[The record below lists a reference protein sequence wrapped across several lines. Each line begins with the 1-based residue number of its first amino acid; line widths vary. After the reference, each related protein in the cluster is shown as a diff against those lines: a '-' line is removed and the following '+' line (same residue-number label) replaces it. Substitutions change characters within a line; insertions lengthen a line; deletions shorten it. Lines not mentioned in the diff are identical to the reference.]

1 MQNVLK
7 RANKDVVKTS
17 TGYLQGCNSVKRFP
31 WYNNHLRKKQKGAY
45 RCNPSYCM
53 VKVNAGG

>member
-31 WYNNHLRKKQKGAY
+31 WYNNHLRKKTEGCLLLKPQLLYGE
-45 RCNPSYCM
+45 S
-53 VKVNAGG
+53 